1 MGERTTGT
9 LPEDNRQTGALAS
22 DRQTG
27 TLASDRQTGTLPID
41 RQTGTLPI
49 DNQSNRM
56 TSTLQDDINSNKNYY
71 NNDENQYIYDLE
83 IGEVIKGN
91 NNDYTIVESF
101 SYGGQAEIYKVQTAL
116 GEKYIAKI
124 YRVRKQN
131 RYSDDIVR
139 FLSNNT
145 KPGII
150 KLIDYGIYKNRYFYI
165 FPIYNKGSLDLH
177 KPDFSNNESRL
188 KRYIRVL
195 NEALNCIHKA
205 GFIHSDIKPANMLI
219 DDENDIPII
228 SDFGS
233 VTKGDENVSDNRSIT
248 LADGKVSDGYL
259 APDAAVYAAVS
270 ASMDHRKRIAVANK
284 TDYFALG
291 VSLCEMYV
299 NDTKYRL
306 FRSNEEIVLR
316 FKDDNVVYPKEVENN
331 KRFLNLIKALLSYDP
346 NVRAG
351 YSEVND
357 WLDGKE
363 LQVYSTSYGVNSFK
377 HYFIDQEY
385 TSPYELAVA
394 YAQRDW
400 NATIRDVFR
409 QTLYNA
415 FEKNDEKIY
424 SKILDIREANQ
435 SIDERPVSAF
445 KIVCNIAPEIN
456 LFWNGKLYHNNDE
469 IAEDLY
475 EAVAENNHIF
485 EPLFSS
491 KAIRVFYEV
500 NEKRKA
506 NIEAI
511 DDILKISE
519 ESMSRAQ
526 LYYAEL
532 LSPGIIVRKFT
543 NGTCNCLDGFI
554 EIIINNLN
562 ESGFDK
568 AVNYRKNKQS
578 IENDIVKY
586 AIKCFKGEEIN
597 TLLIRNG
604 FGLNLVDINV
614 KYSTDKAFFPI
625 IRFLEAIY
633 DLSQDK
639 SIIDGIRNSFY
650 YKYYTSFVN
659 EIDNYGFNGGAVSV
673 RDKIIEI
680 TNKIN
685 KYNETTQFFVKY
697 IHFFDDIEEQLNY
710 FTLKNTTGVVFI
722 QESILVEKKMYNPY
736 SSYIIPK
743 SKKYELVE
751 VESEVYLPKFIAKN
765 MITEGY
771 LVNFK
776 QQNDR
781 EEILDYVYKENLKKL
796 EKFHKKFEKNA
807 HVEEAKKPKI
817 NRIIFLLCIG
827 ILNLWSIIILIP
839 ALFEYL
845 YYKNTYNY
853 EINVWIWGPIL
864 ILLSIIIEII
874 MSVRFK
880 NELSKYRRKKKQQN
894 LIKQE
899 ALIKY
904 SIEELEKDIKSKNY
918 KNLSNTTYKFIHYS
932 QHDISVYMEDLV
944 GKGIQTTFYQL
955 DDTPIKPD
963 ILLMALI
970 FIILIAARSWNKVQ
984 TDKIELFNTTTIVS
998 DNNLPDDMY
1007 KEVNF
1012 IIKKD
1017 SLSLAKEWN
1026 NSFKKLMSIQEEC
1039 LLQDDYERLNSYL
1052 PVYELFN
1059 QGGNNLA
1066 SFVDDDYYAIIES
1079 NDDIKTKLIAYSLY
1093 DYQKQEI
1100 NESYDKKI
1108 KFYVYYDAE
1117 IYHTKIDYGSR
1128 NEINDYNISSVS
1140 KNKKIDNK
1148 IYKDM
1153 EKFTEYEITKD
1164 DWTFQ
1169 NVYDMLRQD

>member
-1 MGERTTGT
+1 MFEKKSISEIKDWSHIDYVCIKAKSGDLFEDIYYLDGHKFFESSLTEADINFINFTRGINSYGISEKMVGE
-9 LPEDNRQTGALAS
+9 S
-22 DRQTG
+22 
-27 TLASDRQTGTLPID
+27 
-41 RQTGTLPI
+41 
-49 DNQSNRM
+49 
-56 TSTLQDDINSNKNYY
+56 STLDRFYVRVNISNKQQ
-71 NNDENQYIYDLE
+71 EL
-83 IGEVIKGN
+83 
-91 NNDYTIVESF
+91 
-101 SYGGQAEIYKVQTAL
+101 
-116 GEKYIAKI
+116 
-124 YRVRKQN
+124 R
-131 RYSDDIVR
+131 
-139 FLSNNT
+139 
-145 KPGII
+145 
-150 KLIDYGIYKNRYFYI
+150 LIDYLCQGYRLTLKQKELLDHLRNMDSIIKSFDDYHPLYYCGFSKMCKSLNYNNIRFYFKT
-165 FPIYNKGSLDLH
+165 FTTD
-177 KPDFSNNESRL
+177 ES
-188 KRYIRVL
+188 KRY
-195 NEALNCIHKA
+195 
-205 GFIHSDIKPANMLI
+205 D
-219 DDENDIPII
+219 
-228 SDFGS
+228 
-233 VTKGDENVSDNRSIT
+233 
-248 LADGKVSDGYL
+248 
-259 APDAAVYAAVS
+259 
-270 ASMDHRKRIAVANK
+270 
-284 TDYFALG
+284 
-291 VSLCEMYV
+291 
-299 NDTKYRL
+299 
-306 FRSNEEIVLR
+306 
-316 FKDDNVVYPKEVENN
+316 
-331 KRFLNLIKALLSYDP
+331 
-346 NVRAG
+346 
-351 YSEVND
+351 
-357 WLDGKE
+357 
-363 LQVYSTSYGVNSFK
+363 
-377 HYFIDQEY
+377 
-385 TSPYELAVA
+385 
-394 YAQRDW
+394 
-400 NATIRDVFR
+400 
-409 QTLYNA
+409 
-415 FEKNDEKIY
+415 
-424 SKILDIREANQ
+424 
-435 SIDERPVSAF
+435 
-445 KIVCNIAPEIN
+445 
-456 LFWNGKLYHNNDE
+456 
-469 IAEDLY
+469 
-475 EAVAENNHIF
+475 
-485 EPLFSS
+485 
-491 KAIRVFYEV
+491 
-500 NEKRKA
+500 
-506 NIEAI
+506 
-511 DDILKISE
+511 
-519 ESMSRAQ
+519 
-526 LYYAEL
+526 
-532 LSPGIIVRKFT
+532 
-543 NGTCNCLDGFI
+543 
-554 EIIINNLN
+554 
-562 ESGFDK
+562 
-568 AVNYRKNKQS
+568 
-578 IENDIVKY
+578 
-586 AIKCFKGEEIN
+586 
-597 TLLIRNG
+597 
-604 FGLNLVDINV
+604 
-614 KYSTDKAFFPI
+614 
-625 IRFLEAIY
+625 
-633 DLSQDK
+633 
-639 SIIDGIRNSFY
+639 
-650 YKYYTSFVN
+650 
-659 EIDNYGFNGGAVSV
+659 
-673 RDKIIEI
+673 
-680 TNKIN
+680 
-685 KYNETTQFFVKY
+685 
-697 IHFFDDIEEQLNY
+697 
-710 FTLKNTTGVVFI
+710 TGVVFI

>member
-1 MGERTTGT
+1 M
-9 LPEDNRQTGALAS
+9 
-22 DRQTG
+22 
-27 TLASDRQTGTLPID
+27 
-41 RQTGTLPI
+41 
-49 DNQSNRM
+49 
-56 TSTLQDDINSNKNYY
+56 
-71 NNDENQYIYDLE
+71 
-83 IGEVIKGN
+83 
-91 NNDYTIVESF
+91 
-101 SYGGQAEIYKVQTAL
+101 
-116 GEKYIAKI
+116 
-124 YRVRKQN
+124 
-131 RYSDDIVR
+131 
-139 FLSNNT
+139 
-145 KPGII
+145 
-150 KLIDYGIYKNRYFYI
+150 
-165 FPIYNKGSLDLH
+165 
-177 KPDFSNNESRL
+177 
-188 KRYIRVL
+188 
-195 NEALNCIHKA
+195 
-205 GFIHSDIKPANMLI
+205 
-219 DDENDIPII
+219 
-228 SDFGS
+228 
-233 VTKGDENVSDNRSIT
+233 
-248 LADGKVSDGYL
+248 
-259 APDAAVYAAVS
+259 
-270 ASMDHRKRIAVANK
+270 
-284 TDYFALG
+284 
-291 VSLCEMYV
+291 
-299 NDTKYRL
+299 
-306 FRSNEEIVLR
+306 
-316 FKDDNVVYPKEVENN
+316 
-331 KRFLNLIKALLSYDP
+331 
-346 NVRAG
+346 
-351 YSEVND
+351 
-357 WLDGKE
+357 
-363 LQVYSTSYGVNSFK
+363 
-377 HYFIDQEY
+377 
-385 TSPYELAVA
+385 
-394 YAQRDW
+394 
-400 NATIRDVFR
+400 
-409 QTLYNA
+409 
-415 FEKNDEKIY
+415 
-424 SKILDIREANQ
+424 
-435 SIDERPVSAF
+435 
-445 KIVCNIAPEIN
+445 
-456 LFWNGKLYHNNDE
+456 
-469 IAEDLY
+469 
-475 EAVAENNHIF
+475 
-485 EPLFSS
+485 
-491 KAIRVFYEV
+491 
-500 NEKRKA
+500 
-506 NIEAI
+506 
-511 DDILKISE
+511 
-519 ESMSRAQ
+519 
-526 LYYAEL
+526 
-532 LSPGIIVRKFT
+532 
-543 NGTCNCLDGFI
+543 
-554 EIIINNLN
+554 
-562 ESGFDK
+562 
-568 AVNYRKNKQS
+568 
-578 IENDIVKY
+578 
-586 AIKCFKGEEIN
+586 
-597 TLLIRNG
+597 
-604 FGLNLVDINV
+604 
-614 KYSTDKAFFPI
+614 
-625 IRFLEAIY
+625 
-633 DLSQDK
+633 
-639 SIIDGIRNSFY
+639 
-650 YKYYTSFVN
+650 
-659 EIDNYGFNGGAVSV
+659 
-673 RDKIIEI
+673 
-680 TNKIN
+680 
-685 KYNETTQFFVKY
+685 
-697 IHFFDDIEEQLNY
+697 
-710 FTLKNTTGVVFI
+710 
-722 QESILVEKKMYNPY
+722 
-736 SSYIIPK
+736 
-743 SKKYELVE
+743 
-751 VESEVYLPKFIAKN
+751 
-765 MITEGY
+765 
-771 LVNFK
+771 
-776 QQNDR
+776 
-781 EEILDYVYKENLKKL
+781 KKL